1 MKKYFLFLLVVISTF
16 AFVSCSSS
24 NDDDVK
30 SLSLSKS
37 EIVGTWIG
45 TDKLLRSDTLIFLSN
60 NECSLAS
67 FALKDTGANAYR
79 SVDIKLNGTYQIDGA
94 QVKITW
100 KNKREYSVKESRW
113 EEMQANFPTA
123 TFERATYYTDEMIYT
138 GEFASYGSSADFKK
152 LK

>member
-30 SLSLSKS
+30 SLSKS

-79 SVDIKLNGTYQIDGA
+79 SVEIKLNGTYQIDGA

-100 KNKREYSVKESRW
+100 EKKREYSVKESQW
-113 EEMQANFPTA
+113 EETQANFPTA
-123 TFERATYYTDEMIYT
+123 TFEQTTYHSDEMTYT

>member
-1 MKKYFLFLLVVISTF
+1 MKKYFLFLLVVISTL
-16 AFVSCSSS
+16 AFVACSSS
-24 NDDDVK
+24 NEDDVK
-30 SLSLSKS
+30 PLSKS
-37 EIVGTWIG
+37 EVVGTWIG

-100 KNKREYSVKESRW
+100 EKKREYSVKESQW
-113 EEMQANFPTA
+113 EETQANFPAA
-123 TFERATYYTDEMIYT
+123 TFERTTYHSDEMTYT